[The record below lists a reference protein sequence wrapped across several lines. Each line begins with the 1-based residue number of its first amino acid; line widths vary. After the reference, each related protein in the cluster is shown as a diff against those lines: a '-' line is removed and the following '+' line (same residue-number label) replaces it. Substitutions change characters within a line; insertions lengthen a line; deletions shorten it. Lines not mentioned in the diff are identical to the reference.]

1 MRYYNIKIN
10 ERGKSLEISKAKDGS
25 YNTNLFGN
33 ITNTSNKFE
42 LAEIINSYNKHI
54 KRHDLNGG
62 IFDLD
67 ILNRLINDLKDKNG
81 FELLRFEEQPKLN
94 PNNKTIGSS
103 PNSKKSQPKA
113 QPKEEPQPEEK
124 ETAQAETQQQEEEIK
139 EDNQLQLKIE
149 TLNSLKNF
157 FEEFKTPAVNSNR
170 FINTLRQH
178 VNNKFDAI
186 NYTKNY
192 FAIQDFPQSELIAL
206 KLESPEFESILLDLA
221 KINTTKKINNRLKI
235 YFGPAGT
242 GKTTQAINENPDA
255 AVVVC
260 NGSMEPSDLFEEFSF
275 NDGKPEFKKSAFVE
289 AMEEGKPI
297 ILDEINLL
305 NMQCLRALQT
315 ITDNKGSFS
324 YKNKNINI
332 KDGFKII
339 GTMNLSVNGRV
350 YSLPE
355 PLVDR
360 CEEIKEFTLTS
371 EQLAE
376 RCF

>member
-10 ERGKSLEISKAKDGS
+10 ERGKSLELSKAKDGS
-25 YNTNLFGN
+25 FNTNLFGK
-33 ITNTSNKFE
+33 ITSTSDKIE
-42 LAEIINSYNKHI
+42 LVEIINSFNKYI

-62 IFDLD
+62 VFDIDVL
-67 ILNRLINDLKDKNG
+67 NDLIKTLKNKNG

-103 PNSKKSQPKA
+103 SNSKKAQ
-113 QPKEEPQPEEK
+113 QPKEEPQPEDQV
-124 ETAQAETQQQEEEIK
+124 TAEAETQQQEEEIK
-139 EDNQLQLKIE
+139 EEKDEQLQLKVE
-149 TLNSLKNF
+149 TLNSIKNF

-170 FINTLRQH
+170 FINTLRMH
-178 VNNKFDAI
+178 INNKYDAI
-186 NYTKNY
+186 NYVKNY
-192 FAIQDFPQSELIAL
+192 FAIQDFPQAELIGL
-206 KLESPEFESILLDLA
+206 KLDSPEFESILLDLA
-221 KINTTKKINNRLKI
+221 KINITKKINNRIKI

-242 GKTTQAINENPDA
+242 GKTTQAINENPNSKII
-255 AVVVC
+255 VC
-260 NGSMEPSDLFEEFSF
+260 NGNMEPSDLFEEFSF
-275 NDGKPEFKKSAFVE
+275 SDGKPEFKKSAFVE
-289 AMEEGKPI
+289 AMEEGKSI

-305 NMQCLRALQT
+305 NMHCLRALQT
-315 ITDNKGSFS
+315 ITDNKDVFS
-324 YKNKNINI
+324 YKNKNISI
-332 KDGFKII
+332 KDGFKVI

-360 CEEIKEFTLTS
+360 CEDIIEFTLTS